1 MSFSSPAKVLYN
13 PKAFF
18 THAAW
23 LRQGFPHCAIF
34 PTAASRRS
42 PGRVSVPMWPVIL
55 SDRLWIVARVGRY
68 PALKLI
74 QSGHIL
80 QRKVALPFPLGVYA
94 VSAPVSRRCPPLQG
108 SFPDLTHPSAARQQK
123 KQASPLLPP
132 DLHVLGLPPAFNLS
146 HDQTLHKKFFQ

>member
-123 KQASPLLPP
+123 KQA
-132 DLHVLGLPPAFNLS
+132 LHVLGLPPAFNLS